1 MNVLLG
7 VLDDGRLTDSKG
19 RTVSFANTVIIMTS
33 NLGSDLLLEHGN
45 SQMAKDLVMG
55 VVKQHFRPEFLNRLD
70 DVVMFEPLGQL
81 QLREVARKMVSHSPL
96 CSQMVA
102 PGFRAGQRALY
113 HDCRSS
119 AKAL

>member
-1 MNVLLG
+1 MLLG

-45 SQMAKDLVMG
+45 TPLAKELVGG

-70 DVVMFEPLGQL
+70 DVVMFEPLGHEH
-81 QLREVARKMVSHSPL
+81 LRAVARLQVRFCCLFRLLHPFYPL
-96 CSQMVA
+96 LHIFASMPVA
-102 PGFRAGQRALY
+102 PLPTA
-113 HDCRSS
+113 
-119 AKAL
+119 